1 MTMVTDG
8 EAGGIGQG
16 IRAPVPCRLCGA
28 DSTPM
33 FELRLMGRHQAGFFQ
48 CTGCGSMQ
56 TEQPYWLAEAYA
68 DPRPLTDVGIVA
80 RSMDLSMRVDLIL
93 SMLGVGADALCLDW
107 AGGNGLF
114 ARMMRDR
121 GWNVFLHEP
130 YTPNFYVP
138 FHSAELAGLERADVV
153 TAFEVLEHLPEPAR
167 DTEALFAF
175 DPDILIVTT
184 ELYAGQDRGWYY
196 FGEDNGQHVFFYTRK
211 ALELIARRHGRGL
224 ITAGSMH
231 FLLRARPLRCAYGMA
246 EIRALADLLGDPDRF
261 HARAME
267 RMSDHMRH
275 PFRHALH
282 DHQEILGR
290 LQAGEKPA

>member
-1 MTMVTDG
+1 MDAAATG
-8 EAGGIGQG
+8 
-16 IRAPVPCRLCGA
+16 RATGSGPGAPIPCRLCGA
-28 DSTPM
+28 DSTPT
-33 FELRLMGRHQAGFFQ
+33 FELRLMGRHPAGFFQ

-56 TEQPYWLAEAYA
+56 TEQPYWLAEAYT

-93 SMLGVGADALCLDW
+93 SMLGVGADAVCLDW

-167 DTEALFAF
+167 DTQALFAF

-184 ELYAGQDRGWYY
+184 ELYGGQDRSWYY
-196 FGEDNGQHVFFYTRK
+196 FGEDNGQHVFFYSRK

-231 FLLRARPLRCAYGMA
+231 FLLRAKPRHCAYGMA
-246 EIRALADLLGDPDRF
+246 EIRALANLLGDPDRL
-261 HARAME
+261 HAGMME

-275 PFRHALH
+275 PFRHALR
-282 DHQEILGR
+282 DHQDILGR